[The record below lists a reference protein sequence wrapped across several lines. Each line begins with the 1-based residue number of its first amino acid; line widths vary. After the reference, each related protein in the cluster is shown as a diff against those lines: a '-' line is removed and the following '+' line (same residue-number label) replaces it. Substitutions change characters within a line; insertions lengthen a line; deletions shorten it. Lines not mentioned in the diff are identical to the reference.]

1 MQIRA
6 PSHKHFLQAP
16 HNSSEIVEKS
26 EERGKSGEMGKN
38 GRKIGR
44 KKKQREGKR
53 EIRMIEGIAG
63 ERQ

>member
-6 PSHKHFLQAP
+6 PSHKHFLKAP
-16 HNSSEIVEKS
+16 RNSSEIVEKS

-38 GRKIGR
+38 RRKIGR

-53 EIRMIEGIAG
+53 EIIMIRGIAG